1 MLPSPRLWGVTMYP
15 MTPESITTRAAID
28 VALRAEARASRLAAE
43 NAALRVQRDA
53 NIERIDE
60 WYRAAALLRDKL
72 DALQRTVCW
81 LAWTYR
87 VALTGIGLLKGREA
101 ARDAVPR

>member
-1 MLPSPRLWGVTMYP
+1 MYRQ
-15 MTPESITTRAAID
+15 TPESITTRGAID
-28 VALRAEARASRLAAE
+28 AARRAEARASRLAAE
-43 NAALRVQRDA
+43 LDELRLQRDA
-53 NIERIDE
+53 NVKRIDE
-60 WYRAAALLRDKL
+60 WYRAAALLRDEL

-81 LAWTYR
+81 LAWMYR